1 MLLEPVALAL
11 AACYP
16 LMKRVTQ
23 LPQVVL
29 GAAFSWGM
37 VMSFMAV
44 QGQLPL
50 LCWLLYG
57 ANLCWTVAY
66 DTFYAMVDQADDEKI
81 GVKSSARF
89 FGRYT
94 LWAIALLQLAMLAL
108 LEWAGSLAGLGQPF
122 SIALVLALVN
132 DISSPLAALA
142 DYAVPL
148 LAGPEKAVAATKS
161 YLCTLAA
168 ILQLVAHWKQDGA
181 LLGALTSLPQA
192 LQSVLAQ
199 PAQLQLPHL
208 QQLRHCVVLG
218 RAFGYA
224 ISREIAL
231 KIKEVCGIQAEAFS
245 SAEFLHG
252 PVSLL
257 NQPLTLLNVALED
270 ESAGAHQTQITE
282 VKKRGAEVVTL
293 QITLADIH
301 PRLQPLLLMQRFY
314 LDIEAVAV
322 ALGQNPDAPVGLNK
336 VTSTL

>member
-1 MLLEPVALAL
+1 MKWQLQASHWRFYQQLMRLDKPIGTYLLLWPTGWALWLASAGLPEFQLIAVFALGVLLMRSAGCVINDYADRGFDGAVERTKNRPLAAGQVSPTEALQLFAVLVLLSASLLLWLDWHTVLLAPVALAL

-122 SIALVLALVN
+122 SIALVLTLVCFFYQHR
-132 DISSPLAALA
+132 LARQ
-142 DYAVPL
+142 
-148 LAGPEKAVAATKS
+148 GR
-161 YLCTLAA
+161 
-168 ILQLVAHWKQDGA
+168 DGCFRA
-181 LLGALTSLPQA
+181 FLHNHYVGLIIFVGIVLSLPQ
-192 LQSVLAQ
+192 
-199 PAQLQLPHL
+199 
-208 QQLRHCVVLG
+208 
-218 RAFGYA
+218 
-224 ISREIAL
+224 
-231 KIKEVCGIQAEAFS
+231 
-245 SAEFLHG
+245 
-252 PVSLL
+252 
-257 NQPLTLLNVALED
+257 
-270 ESAGAHQTQITE
+270 
-282 VKKRGAEVVTL
+282 
-293 QITLADIH
+293 
-301 PRLQPLLLMQRFY
+301 
-314 LDIEAVAV
+314 
-322 ALGQNPDAPVGLNK
+322 
-336 VTSTL
+336 